1 MRKIDELKRD
11 NKRLA
16 AQIQYWKYKC
26 SKLEFV
32 ERDNKILRDRVK
44 VLELEHEMI

>member
-1 MRKIDELKRD
+1 MRKIDELKRE

-16 AQIQYWKYKC
+16 STIQYWKNKC

-32 ERDNKILRDRVK
+32 ERDNKILRDKIK
-44 VLELEHEMI
+44 VLELDHELI